1 MANVVPEELASERIR
16 TAIGKPLTLLT
27 LPFSR
32 IVVISTQCPEVLQ
45 IFHSCQW
52 AQQLGNS

>member
-1 MANVVPEELASERIR
+1 MANVVPEELASERIQM
-16 TAIGKPLTLLT
+16 AIGKALTLLT

-45 IFHSCQW
+45 IFNSYQW
-52 AQQLGNS
+52 LSN

>member
-1 MANVVPEELASERIR
+1 MANVVPEELASERIQ
-16 TAIGKPLTLLT
+16 TAIGKPLT